1 MTAAVTKGL
10 APKGVALAA
19 MFALCAGLTVE
30 TAEAR
35 GHHKG
40 HSGRHHSGGGH
51 HHRSHSRGNPCAA
64 LTGPEQQRCLFSLPH

>member
-40 HSGRHHSGGGH
+40 HSGRHRGH
-51 HHRSHSRGNPCAA
+51 HHGNPCAA